1 MNIQYFEKKFKIE
14 LKECVIYFSIID
26 SMANYLNTFSKVD
39 SSWKNDEI
47 NSQLQYISGIL
58 RVEHE
63 QFEGMAEIY
72 PPTDKVFN
80 AFTRFNLEDCRVIII
95 GQDPYHGPGQAM
107 GLSFSVPDGVRIPPS
122 LRNIF
127 KEMILDTKFDG
138 DKSRQNDVVLP
149 ESGDLTH
156 LAEQG
161 VLLLNAALT
170 VRQAK
175 ANSHY
180 GIWREFTRMLFLRLI
195 EKSEGLVIMLWG
207 NDAKQM
213 ISKVSDEVL
222 SKHLILKA
230 THPSPLSANRGGW
243 FGTRHFSKANQYLV
257 SRGKTPINWI

>member
-1 MNIQYFEKKFKIE
+1 MT
-14 LKECVIYFSIID
+14 S
-26 SMANYLNTFSKVD
+26 YLNAFSKVD

-47 NSQLQYISGIL
+47 NSQLQYIAEKL
-58 RVEHE
+58 RAEHE
-63 QFEGMAEIY
+63 TFEGMAEIY

-80 AFTRFNLEDCRVIII
+80 AFTRFKPEDCRVIII

-107 GLSFSVPDGVRIPPS
+107 GLSFSVPDGIRIPPS

-127 KEMILDTKFDG
+127 KEMILDTTFDG

-149 ESGDLTH
+149 SSGNLTH

-175 ANSHY
+175 PNSHY
-180 GIWREFTRMLFLRLI
+180 GIWREFTKMLFTRILQ
-195 EKSEGLVIMLWG
+195 KSSGLVIMLWG

-213 ISKVSDEVL
+213 ISQIPEEVL

-257 SRGKTPINWI
+257 SRGKTAINWI

>member
-1 MNIQYFEKKFKIE
+1 M
-14 LKECVIYFSIID
+14 
-26 SMANYLNTFSKVD
+26 
-39 SSWKNDEI
+39 
-47 NSQLQYISGIL
+47 
-58 RVEHE
+58 
-63 QFEGMAEIY
+63 
-72 PPTDKVFN
+72 VFN
-80 AFTRFNLEDCRVIII
+80 AFTQFKLEECRVIII
-95 GQDPYHGPGQAM
+95 GQDPYHGHGQAM

-138 DKSRQNDVVLP
+138 DVLKKNEFELP
-149 ESGDLTH
+149 SSGNLTN
-156 LAEQG
+156 LSKQG

-175 ANSHY
+175 PNSHY

-213 ISKVSDEVL
+213 ISSLSDTVL

-243 FGTRHFSKANQYLV
+243 FGTRHFSKANQYLEKQ
-257 SRGKTPINWI
+257 GKPKIKWI

>member
-1 MNIQYFEKKFKIE
+1 
-14 LKECVIYFSIID
+14 
-26 SMANYLNTFSKVD
+26 MANYLNAFSKVH

-63 QFEGMAEIY
+63 QFEGLVEIY

-107 GLSFSVPDGVRIPPS
+107 GLSFSVPDGIRIPPS

-156 LAEQG
+156 LSEQG

-175 ANSHY
+175 PNSHY
-180 GIWREFTRMLFLRLI
+180 GIWREFTKMLFTRILQ
-195 EKSEGLVIMLWG
+195 KSSGLVIMLWG

-213 ISKVSDEVL
+213 ISQIPEEVL
-222 SKHLILKA
+222 SKHMILKA

-243 FGTRHFSKANQYLV
+243 FGTRHFSRANQYLV
-257 SRGKTPINWI
+257 SRGKAPINWI